1 MLLIDYKEKGDG
13 RIKGERRDGHGGGE
27 NKMCVTSTYSTFF
40 NLICNIELHLVNLS
54 IILKH
59 FP

>member
-13 RIKGERRDGHGGGE
+13 KVEGERRDGHGGGE

-40 NLICNIELHLVNLS
+40 
-54 IILKH
+54 
-59 FP
+59 